1 MSQTN
6 TDYSKQ
12 ISVECKMSSREY
24 YDFRLQALTHKVH
37 FLVKW
42 EKTYCVVTCE
52 APFLAKC
59 GYNEGIDF

>member
-1 MSQTN
+1 MSHTKTN
-6 TDYSKQ
+6 YKENF
-12 ISVECKMSSREY
+12 IVECMMSAREY

-42 EKTYCVVTCE
+42 EKTCCVVTCE

-59 GYNEGIDF
+59 GYYEGIDF